1 MHIRNNYQKNVFN
14 GDIGFI
20 QDINNEKLTVDYFDI
35 LLPMKKMN

>member
-20 QDINNEKLTVDYFDI
+20 QDINNEKLTVDYFDHI
-35 LLPMKKMN
+35 VTYEKMN

>member
-20 QDINNEKLTVDYFDI
+20 QDVNNEKLTVDYLTI
-35 LLPMKKMN
+35 LLPMKMN